1 MQNLTSK
8 MQETAKHLLQS
19 GEVTAV
25 IGWEKGT
32 FWYQSTPV
40 MITDANDV
48 EKLVWDEFC
57 QPNLSKYLLDYKY
70 NDGKIA
76 IFVKGCDS
84 RAFNRLLQDNQ
95 IKREKAYLIGKSMR
109 ELPLS

>member
-48 EKLVWDEFC
+48 E
-57 QPNLSKYLLDYKY
+57 
-70 NDGKIA
+70 
-76 IFVKGCDS
+76 
-84 RAFNRLLQDNQ
+84 
-95 IKREKAYLIGKSMR
+95 
-109 ELPLS
+109 

>member
-8 MQETAKHLLQS
+8 MRECAKKLLEK

-48 EKLVWDEFC
+48 
-57 QPNLSKYLLDYKY
+57 
-70 NDGKIA
+70 
-76 IFVKGCDS
+76 
-84 RAFNRLLQDNQ
+84 
-95 IKREKAYLIGKSMR
+95 
-109 ELPLS
+109 